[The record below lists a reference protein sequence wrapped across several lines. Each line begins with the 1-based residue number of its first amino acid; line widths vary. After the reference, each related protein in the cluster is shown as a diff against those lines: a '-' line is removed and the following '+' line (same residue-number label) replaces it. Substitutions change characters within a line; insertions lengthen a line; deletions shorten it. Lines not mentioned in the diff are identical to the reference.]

1 MQFLMYLASKDYSS
15 KAEDLVLDSVT
26 TKSCVVISILNDVV
40 PEFAE
45 TFTVKLTIDDE
56 NVDIITAVTTVTIS
70 DDDGKFK
77 YVYILAY
84 SVY

>member
-15 KAEDLVLDSVT
+15 KAENLVLNSR
-26 TKSCVVISILNDVV
+26 SCVVISIVDDVV
-40 PEFAE
+40 PELPE
-45 TFTVKLTIDDE
+45 DFTVRLTIDDE

-70 DDDGKFK
+70 DDDSKFK

-84 SVY
+84 SMY